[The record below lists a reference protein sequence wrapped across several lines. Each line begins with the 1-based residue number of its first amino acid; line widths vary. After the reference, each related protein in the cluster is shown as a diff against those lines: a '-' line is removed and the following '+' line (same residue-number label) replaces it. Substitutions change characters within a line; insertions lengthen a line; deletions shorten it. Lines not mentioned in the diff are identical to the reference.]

1 MRRGSE
7 MNSDDY
13 CAYRR
18 DTVCMALWPHS
29 FIQFRGGPP
38 VSLRNRPGALLPLCV
53 SSGS

>member
-13 CAYRR
+13 CAY
-18 DTVCMALWPHS
+18 TICMALWPHS